1 MIELVS
7 KIQTVSSDFSDRLLV
22 ELKDYRGVR
31 LNVAGA
37 SLASMR
43 RNYVDVF
50 AHLTTGL
57 N

>member
-50 AHLTTGL
+50 ATSQQA
-57 N
+57 